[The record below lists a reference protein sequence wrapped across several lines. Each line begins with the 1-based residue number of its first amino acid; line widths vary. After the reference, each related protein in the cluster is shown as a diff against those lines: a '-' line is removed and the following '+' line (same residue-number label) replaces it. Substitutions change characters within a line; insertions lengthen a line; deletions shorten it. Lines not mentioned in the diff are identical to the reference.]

1 MSKRLPNSWQEVI
14 LVSHCVMI
22 KFNSDLVNFLKTIFD
37 ISIKEYLMNALP

>member
-22 KFNSDLVNFLKTIFD
+22 KFNSDLVNFKKNIFD
-37 ISIKEYLMNALP
+37 FLIKKYLMNALP